1 ILPPILSN
9 LPPFYF
15 GLFTIP
21 SPFPFLVNF
30 YTYFNHITPLQYPTI
45 PILYLILITLP
56 HNNNYFNHF
65 TPQ

>member
-1 ILPPILSN
+1 MLLPPILSN

-45 PILYLILITLP
+45 PILYLILI
-56 HNNNYFNHF
+56 
-65 TPQ
+65 

>member
-1 ILPPILSN
+1 MFPLSIFVYSQYLPLS
-9 LPPFYF
+9 FF
-15 GLFTIP
+15 GKL
-21 SPFPFLVNF
+21 

-45 PILYLILITLP
+45 PIVYLILITLS

>member
-1 ILPPILSN
+1 
-9 LPPFYF
+9 
-15 GLFTIP
+15 
-21 SPFPFLVNF
+21 VNF